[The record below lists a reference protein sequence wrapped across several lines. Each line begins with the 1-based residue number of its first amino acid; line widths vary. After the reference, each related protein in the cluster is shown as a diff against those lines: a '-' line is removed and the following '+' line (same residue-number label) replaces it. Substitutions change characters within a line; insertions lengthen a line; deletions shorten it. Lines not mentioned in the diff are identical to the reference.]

1 VKKDGNI
8 ENLKPFKKGQSGN
21 PKGRPRKLPELRT
34 LLADVLGEEKNGKT
48 AAEKIIDKLRQKA
61 EAGDIR
67 AAELLLKYSYG
78 QPVQRLEHSGPDGAP
93 VETIIRFVDDSKDD
107 EYFEHPGQI

>member
-1 VKKDGNI
+1 MAKEARTRPGKNGGT
-8 ENLKPFKKGQSGN
+8 LKSGGTIG
-21 PKGRPRKLPELRT
+21 PGRPRKLPELNT

-107 EYFEHPGQI
+107 QYFDDQG